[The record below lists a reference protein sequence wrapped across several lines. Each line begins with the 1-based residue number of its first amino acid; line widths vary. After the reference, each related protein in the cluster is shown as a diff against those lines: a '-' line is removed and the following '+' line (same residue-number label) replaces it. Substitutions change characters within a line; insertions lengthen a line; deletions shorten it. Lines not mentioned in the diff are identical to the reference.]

1 MHENTTMSVSRS
13 ETVMAYSPLLFV
25 VVPRAE
31 PATRTVANSMGLL
44 CSSLTLP
51 SIFMFASAKPRC
63 ADAKSTSSMIYSRAS
78 CFVIR
83 KK

>member
-1 MHENTTMSVSRS
+1 MHENTTRRVSRS
-13 ETVMAYSPLLFV
+13 ETVMAYSPLLLV

-44 CSSLTLP
+44 RSSLTLP
-51 SIFMFASAKPRC
+51 SILMLAHAMTVC
-63 ADAKSTSSMIYSRAS
+63 ADATSISSMIYSRAN
-78 CFVIR
+78 CFVIS